1 MEMDC
6 VKVVKIHSFS
16 HLFVMYL
23 LRLYSS
29 NFAKYWDIT
38 TNKTAEVFYPYKAY
52 NPKRGINIF
61 LSYMF

>member
-16 HLFVMYL
+16 HLFVTYL

-38 TNKTAEVFYPYKAY
+38 TNKTAEVFIHMKPIIQQ
-52 NPKRGINIF
+52 GG
-61 LSYMF
+61 